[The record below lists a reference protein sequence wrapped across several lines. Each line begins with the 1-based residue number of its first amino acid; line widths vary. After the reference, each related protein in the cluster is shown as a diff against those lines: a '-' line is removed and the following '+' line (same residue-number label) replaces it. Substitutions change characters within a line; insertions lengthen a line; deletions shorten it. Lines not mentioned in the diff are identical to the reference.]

1 MIMDA
6 KEEIMN
12 VMVTVRFFELQN
24 KMITTTD
31 KTEIE
36 IEAHVIKYIL
46 YYTYIYITQFFFFFF
61 KLQKYNFLLIILK
74 KTKILYNFRICVK

>member
-1 MIMDA
+1 MVLTKIPFQIDMIMDA
-6 KEEIMN
+6 KEEIKN

-36 IEAHVIKYIL
+36 IEAHVSKYIL
-46 YYTYIYITQFFFFFF
+46 YIYIIFFFFLNYKNITFF
-61 KLQKYNFLLIILK
+61 
-74 KTKILYNFRICVK
+74 

>member
-36 IEAHVIKYIL
+36 IEAHVSKYIL
-46 YYTYIYITQFFFFFF
+46 YYIYIYIHNIYFF
-61 KLQKYNFLLIILK
+61 
-74 KTKILYNFRICVK
+74 

>member
-6 KEEIMN
+6 KGEIMN

-24 KMITTTD
+24 KMIATTD

-36 IEAHVIKYIL
+36 IEAHVSKYIL
-46 YYTYIYITQFFFFFF
+46 YYIYIYNTIYFF
-61 KLQKYNFLLIILK
+61 
-74 KTKILYNFRICVK
+74 